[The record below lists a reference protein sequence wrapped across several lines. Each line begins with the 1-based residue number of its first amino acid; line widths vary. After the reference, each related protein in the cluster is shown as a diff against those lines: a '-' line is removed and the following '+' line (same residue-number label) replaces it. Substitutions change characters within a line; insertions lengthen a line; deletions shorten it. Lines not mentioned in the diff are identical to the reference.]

1 MERIKYLDGLRGIAI
16 LLVIV
21 YHAFGGNGYN
31 GVIHYGG
38 SFSDILF
45 FKFGYLG
52 VQLFFLISRFVI
64 LMTLEKSKSFIHFMY
79 KRWLRLFPAM
89 LIATILIYT
98 TARIFYER
106 PAGIPN
112 IYSVIP
118 GLIFIN
124 PNVLEKITNI
134 HFPIMEGAFWSL
146 YVEMF
151 FYVVFGLSYFLFRE
165 RKAII
170 LLFCL
175 FLYSVVGLFYP
186 LKLSMLFIHFGW
198 FTIGCLSYIYLIK
211 NRSQNKLILYLSL
224 ALSLACLIVTYKV
237 SIDIYKMN
245 FSFIEFFVYGGT
257 IISLFF
263 IPIVFEKSRKII
275 GNRLFLFIG
284 FISYPL
290 YLIHENFMVSM
301 ISKLQIYNI
310 MPEYLLPVFPVL
322 LLIFVAYVITK
333 RIEPFTKNL
342 IVTCFDKIGI
352 LKYLNS

>member
-52 VQLFFLISRFVI
+52 VQLFFLISGFVI

-257 IISLFF
+257 IISLFLYL
-263 IPIVFEKSRKII
+263 
-275 GNRLFLFIG
+275 LFLKRV
-284 FISYPL
+284 
-290 YLIHENFMVSM
+290 E
-301 ISKLQIYNI
+301 KL
-310 MPEYLLPVFPVL
+310 
-322 LLIFVAYVITK
+322 
-333 RIEPFTKNL
+333 
-342 IVTCFDKIGI
+342 
-352 LKYLNS
+352 